1 MLTFRSLLVGTTLGL
16 FTACGGPTAQAVPD
30 DAAKAAAAAKEAD
43 GCSAPKDCYNKAALA
58 LQAKDNV
65 KAMKFLPGACDH
77 DSKAC
82 VIAAEILAQGKGLP
96 VDLPK
101 AADFYKRGCD
111 GGILVACAN
120 EASMRYSGEGGVT
133 VDKPRARALFE
144 KTCGPEMLDNCNNA
158 ATMLLSGDG
167 GPEDKAKARSLFDM
181 ACSGAYLQACV
192 AGGAM
197 YLGGQGG
204 AEDKGKAKAHFEKA
218 CDGKNADGCFNLG
231 VLYGSGNG
239 VTKDIDKS
247 QQFFQKACEMGS
259 KKSCET
265 LDQIKADIEKAK
277 APPPKAVKGK
287 K

>member
-1 MLTFRSLLVGTTLGL
+1 MLTFRSLLLGMTIL
-16 FTACGGPTAQAVPD
+16 GAACGPATQTVPD
-30 DAAKAAAAAKEAD
+30 DAAKAAAAAKDAD
-43 GCSAPKDCYNKAALA
+43 SCAAPKDCYNKAALA
-58 LQAKDNV
+58 LQAKDNA
-65 KAMKFLPGACDH
+65 KALKFLPGACDH

-82 VIAAEILAQGKGLP
+82 VIAAEILSQGKG
-96 VDLPK
+96 VAADQPK
-101 AADFYKRGCD
+101 AADFYKRGCE

-120 EASMRYSGEGGVT
+120 EASLRYSGEGGVT
-133 VDKPRARALFE
+133 VDKTRARALFE

-158 ATMLLSGDG
+158 ATMLMSGDG
-167 GPEDKAKARSLFDM
+167 GPEDKPKARSLFDM

-204 AEDKGKAKAHFEKA
+204 AEDKAKAKAYFDKA

-247 QQFFQKACEMGS
+247 QQFFQKGCDLGN

-265 LDQIKADIEKAK
+265 LEQLKADIEKSK
-277 APPPKAVKGK
+277 APQPKAKGK

>member
-1 MLTFRSLLVGTTLGL
+1 MTTFRSLVALSTLSVMA
-16 FTACGGPTAQAVPD
+16 ACGGPTAATVPD
-30 DAAKAAAAAKEAD
+30 EAQKTVAAAAKD
-43 GCSAPKDCYNKAALA
+43 DSCTAPKDCYNKAALA
-58 LQAKDNV
+58 LQAKDNA

-82 VIAAEILAQGKGLP
+82 VIAAEILANGQGVP
-96 VDLPK
+96 ADRPK

-133 VDKPRARALFE
+133 VDKNRARALFE

-158 ATMLLSGDG
+158 ATMMTNGDG
-167 GPEDKAKARSLFDM
+167 GPEDKTKARSLFDM
-181 ACSGAYLQACV
+181 ACSGAFLQSCV

-197 YLGGQGG
+197 YLAGQGG
-204 AEDKGKAKAHFEKA
+204 AEDKAKAKTYFEKA

-247 QQFFQKACEMGS
+247 QQFFQKGCELGS

-265 LDQIKADIEKAK
+265 LDQLKADIEKAK
-277 APPPKAVKGK
+277 APPPKVKGK

>member
-1 MLTFRSLLVGTTLGL
+1 MLTFRLLLVGTTLSL
-16 FTACGGPTAQAVPD
+16 LPACGGPTAATVPD
-30 DAAKAAAAAKEAD
+30 DAAKAAVAAKDAD
-43 GCSAPKDCYNKAALA
+43 TCSAPKDCYNKAALA

-96 VDLPK
+96 ADVPK

-133 VDKPRARALFE
+133 VDKNRARALFE
-144 KTCGPEMLDNCNNA
+144 KTCGPEMLDNCHNA
-158 ATMLLSGDG
+158 ATMMQSGEG
-167 GPEDKAKARSLFDM
+167 GPEDKTKARSLFDM

-197 YLGGQGG
+197 YLGGLGG
-204 AEDKGKAKAHFEKA
+204 GEDKAKAKGYFEKA
-218 CDGKNADGCFNLG
+218 CDGKTADGCFNLG

-239 VTKDIDKS
+239 VTKDLDKS
-247 QQFFQKACEMGS
+247 QQYFQKGCELGN

-265 LDQIKADIEKAK
+265 LDQLKADLEKAK
-277 APPPKAVKGK
+277 APAPKPIKGK